1 MTKEK
6 WQELLDIHEEID
18 ELKNKIVDL
27 KKAKTLKPEL
37 YIPRDYGYS
46 ISITHLNEGIY
57 IRIIE
62 TEIIK
67 CQNDIEKLTKQFEAL

>member
-1 MTKEK
+1 MTKER

-27 KKAKTLKPEL
+27 KKAKSLKPEL

-46 ISITHLNEGIY
+46 ISIKHMNSVIY
-57 IRIIE
+57 ENIIDH
-62 TEIIK
+62 EIKI
-67 CQNDIEKLTKQFEAL
+67 CQDEIEKLTKEFENG